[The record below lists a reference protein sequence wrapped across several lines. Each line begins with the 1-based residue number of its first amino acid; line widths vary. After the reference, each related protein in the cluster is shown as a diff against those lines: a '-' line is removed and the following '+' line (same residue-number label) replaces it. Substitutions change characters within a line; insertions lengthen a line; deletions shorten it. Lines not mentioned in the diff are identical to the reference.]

1 MEVAGANRRWRGQFR
16 YRGSHRESAVAQL
29 FSLDLMR
36 RALIIL
42 LVLVVVGVV
51 WIYLFTGTPPWGPK
65 LTLKDTAISFIE
77 LTWVG
82 TSRTIQASNQCAEVL
97 QTMRQARQSPVPA
110 SPPFGSMTLYYAD
123 GTTNRFFL
131 QPSGRL
137 SGLEIVGDSGGYAIS
152 MHQMLS
158 TFESVG
164 LLTKDTK

>member
-1 MEVAGANRRWRGQFR
+1 
-16 YRGSHRESAVAQL
+16 
-29 FSLDLMR
+29 MR
-36 RALIIL
+36 KALVIL
-42 LVLVVVGVV
+42 SVFVVVIVA
-51 WIYLFTGTPPWGPK
+51 WAYLFAGTPPWGPR
-65 LTLKDTAISFIE
+65 LTLKDTAILSIE

-82 TSRTIQASNQCAEVL
+82 TSRTIQASNQCDEVL
-97 QTMRQARQSPVPA
+97 QAMRQARQSPVPA

-137 SGLEIVGDSGGYAIS
+137 SGLEILGDSGGYAIS

>member
-1 MEVAGANRRWRGQFR
+1 M
-16 YRGSHRESAVAQL
+16 AQL

-42 LVLVVVGVV
+42 LVLVLVGVA

-65 LTLKDTAISFIE
+65 LTLKGGAVTSIE
-77 LTWVG
+77 LSWFG
-82 TSRTIQASNQCAEVL
+82 TNRTIQASSQCTEVL
-97 QTMRQARQSPVPA
+97 QTMRQARQSPVPT
-110 SPPFGSMTLYYAD
+110 SPAFGTMTLYYAD

-131 QPSGRL
+131 QPSGRF

-152 MHQMLS
+152 MHQMLG